1 MASGVQWRLARYLDM
16 LGKEELKEFQ
26 LRLPEKPLG
35 RPRPHLTSACGQQ
48 PGALEVASQLVAQ
61 HGEQQAW
68 DLALHTWE
76 QMGLSQLCAQARAE
90 AALMS
95 GEGSSLPCSPGAPSM
110 QSPSGPTS
118 TEVLSFVQDPPT
130 TSSRQPPG
138 TSRCFLQNR
147 YPSFSFNRVLP
158 CSSNQK
164 SLLQESPS
172 APTST
177 TVLEDWVPPP
187 QFSRKP
193 RKQEAPRAEWLLVEM
208 SGEHSKGIRE
218 RRQHQKRKRPRP
230 TKSRGKEGLH
240 EEFIELL
247 LLHQPHGSLLESQS
261 KGSWHHSGAE
271 EQGRLIEVKDLFGP
285 GLGAQEEGRAVVL
298 HGVAGVGKSV
308 MARQVRRAWEEGRL
322 YRDRFQHVF
331 YFSCRQLAQSKT
343 MSLKELITKDWA
355 APTAP
360 SEQILSQPGQLLL
373 ILDGLD
379 ELKWVFVKEKSEVCP
394 YWDQPQP
401 VKTLLLGLLRKTILP
416 GASLLITARTTAL
429 HLFILSVEQPRWVK
443 VLGFSESS
451 RKEYFYKYFKSKN
464 KANRA
469 FHSVELNQPLLTM
482 CLVPLVSWLVCTCMK
497 KQMERG
503 ESLGLPS
510 QTATALCL
518 HYLAQALPAQPLG
531 TQLRGLCSLAA
542 KGIRQR
548 ETLLVWEDLRKH
560 ELEDTVSAL
569 LEMGILWKHPSSP
582 DYNFAHQ
589 YLQEFFAAV
598 SCVLGSEDKECH
610 PPDSI
615 QGLEDLLNVYGD
627 FDPFEA
633 PTTCFVLGLLSEP
646 VQREMEAVFQ
656 GKVPVERKRKL
667 LCWAEEEVRNQ
678 LPILQQ
684 SSLPMLHCLYEIQ
697 DKDFL
702 THAMAPFHGA
712 RVRVHTSLEL
722 LVFMFCIKFC
732 TVKELRLNE
741 RGQHGHTGSPLH
753 VALLRGFP
761 VTDAWWE
768 VLFFTLRT
776 TGKLKELDLSG
787 NCLSNTVVQS
797 LCKALRFPSC
807 CLETLRL
814 THCSLTAEGCIG
826 LAWVLDTPETLTE
839 LELSFNLL
847 LDLGVERL
855 CNGLKEPGCRLHRL
869 RLVGCGLT
877 SRCCRALASALSASP
892 RLTELDLQ
900 QNELEDAGVRLL
912 CEGLRRPTC
921 QLRLLWLDQTG
932 LSEEVTRMLRALE
945 DEKPPLLI
953 PSRWKPSET
962 MPNEGPH
969 ETVPNEDPRETMPN
983 EGPHEGETSGTSSL
997 QQDRRES
1004 EGLSP
1009 PVAQEG
1015 LVGLLSPAPPEDL
1028 QHTGPLG
1035 TEDDFWGP
1043 LGPVAIE
1050 MVDKDRSLHRVHLP
1064 MAGSYRWPSTGLRFV
1079 VREPATIDIEFCA
1092 SDKFL
1097 HQMAWE
1103 QSWMVV
1109 GPLFDIKVKPGA
1121 VATVYLPHFVDL
1133 RGGCVDTSLFQVA
1146 HFKEP
1151 GMLLEK
1157 PNRVELYHV
1166 VLEDPSFSPLGVF
1179 LRTIHAALR
1188 FLPITSMVLLY
1199 HHTRPDET
1207 VFHLYLIPSDC
1218 CVRKAIDDEEKAFQ
1232 FVQIRKPPPLASLYL
1247 GSRYTV
1253 SSSET
1258 LEAIPKELELC
1269 YRSPGQPQLYSEF
1282 YVGDLGSGLRLQL
1295 KDGSGAVVWEA
1306 LVKPGD
1312 LQLTSSLV
1320 PPAPAASP
1328 APPGAPASLHFLDRH
1343 REQLVARVTT
1353 VDPVLDKL
1361 LGQVL
1366 SEEQY
1371 ERVRAKATAANQMR
1385 ELFRFSRSWDPACK
1399 DQVYQALKET
1409 HPYLIMELWE
1419 TWGGDRERGT
1429 SPPTQPLP

>member
-1 MASGVQWRLARYLDM
+1 MASGVQWQLARYLDM
-16 LGKEELKEFQ
+16 LGTEQLKEFQ

-35 RPRPHLTSACGQQ
+35 EPQLTPAHGRQA
-48 PGALEVASQLVAQ
+48 GGLEVASKLLARY
-61 HGEQQAW
+61 GEQQAW
-68 DLALHTWE
+68 DLALHAWE
-76 QMGLSQLCAQARAE
+76 QMGLSRLCAQARAD

-95 GEGSSLPCSPGAPSM
+95 AKGFSLPSSPSV

-130 TSSRQPPG
+130 KSLRPPSRK
-138 TSRCFLQNR
+138 SKRLFQNR
-147 YPSFSFNRVLP
+147 DFILPIYQCLPSSP
-158 CSSNQK
+158 DQK
-164 SLLQESPS
+164 SPLQESPS

-177 TVLEDWVPPP
+177 VVLEDWVPPP
-187 QFSRKP
+187 RSSHKP
-193 RKQEAPRAEWLLVEM
+193 RKQEVPSAGWPLVET
-208 SGEHSKGIRE
+208 SGEHSKGIGE
-218 RRQHQKRKRPRP
+218 RHQHQEGKGPCP
-230 TKSRGKEGLH
+230 TKSWRNEDLH
-240 EEFIELL
+240 EEFTELL
-247 LLHQPHGSLLESQS
+247 LLHQSRPRRQKSQS
-261 KGSWHHSGAE
+261 ERHHSRAE
-271 EQGRLIEVKDLFGP
+271 KQGRLIEVKDLFGP

-308 MARQVRRAWEEGRL
+308 LARQVRRAWEEGRL

-331 YFSCRQLAQSKT
+331 YFSCRQLAWSKT

-355 APTAP
+355 ASTAP

-379 ELKWVFVKEKSEVCP
+379 ELKWVLGKELKWVSGKEKLVYP
-394 YWDQPQP
+394 YWDQPQL
-401 VKTLLLGLLRKTILP
+401 VETLLGGLLGKTILP

-429 HLFILSVEQPRWVK
+429 QQFILSVEQPRWVK

-451 RKEYFYKYFKSKN
+451 RKEYFYKYFKSESE
-464 KANRA
+464 ADRA
-469 FHSVELNQPLLTM
+469 FRSVELNQPLLTM
-482 CLVPLVSWLVCTCMK
+482 CLVPLVSWLVCTCLK
-497 KQMERG
+497 KQMGRG
-503 ESLGLPS
+503 EALHLPS

-542 KGIRQR
+542 KGIRQG
-548 ETLLVWEDLRKH
+548 ESLLVWEDLRKH
-560 ELEDTVSAL
+560 ALEEATVSAL
-569 LEMGILWKHPSSP
+569 LEVGILRKHPSSP
-582 DYNFAHQ
+582 DYDFAHQ

-598 SCVLGSEDKECH
+598 SCVLGSEDKERH

-615 QGLEDLLNVYGD
+615 QGLEDLLQAYGSL
-627 FDPFEA
+627 DPFGA
-633 PTTCFVLGLLSEP
+633 PTTCFVLGLLSE
-646 VQREMEAVFQ
+646 QAQWEMEAVFQ
-656 GKVPVERKRKL
+656 GKVPAERRRRL
-667 LCWAEEEVRNQ
+667 LRWAKEAVWKQ
-678 LPILQQ
+678 LPVLQQ
-684 SSLPMLHCLYEIQ
+684 RSLPMLHCLYETQ
-697 DKDFL
+697 NDYFL
-702 THAMAPFHGA
+702 TRTMAVFNGA
-712 RVRVHTSLEL
+712 SVRVHTGLDL

-732 TVKELRLNE
+732 AVKELRLKVD
-741 RGQHGHTGSPLH
+741 GQHGPTGRPLH

-797 LCKALRFPSC
+797 LCETLSFPC
-807 CLETLRL
+807 CRLETLRL
-814 THCSLTAEGCIG
+814 AHCGLTAKGCES
-826 LAWVLDTPETLTE
+826 LASMLGAKRTLTE
-839 LELSFNLL
+839 LELSFNPL
-847 LDLGVERL
+847 LDLGVEHL
-855 CNGLKEPGCRLHRL
+855 CMGLKQRGCRLRRL
-869 RLVGCGLT
+869 RLAGCGLT
-877 SRCCRALASALSASP
+877 SSCCRALASVLSASP
-892 RLTELDLQ
+892 KLMELDLRR
-900 QNELEDAGVRLL
+900 NELEDVGVQLL
-912 CEGLRRPTC
+912 CKGLRHPTC
-921 QLRLLWLDQTG
+921 GLRLLWVDQTW
-932 LSEEVTRMLRALE
+932 LSKKVTRMLRALE
-945 DEKPPLLI
+945 NEKPLLLI
-953 PSRWKPSET
+953 HSRCETTPDEGPSET
-962 MPNEGPH
+962 MPDEGPS
-969 ETVPNEDPRETMPN
+969 R
-983 EGPHEGETSGTSSL
+983 GEASGTSSL

-1009 PVAQEG
+1009 QVAQEG
-1015 LVGLLSPAPPEDL
+1015 LVGLPSPAPAEDM
-1028 QHTGPLG
+1028 HVEPPGI
-1035 TEDDFWGP
+1035 EDDFWGP
-1043 LGPVAIE
+1043 LGPVAPE
-1050 MVDKDRSLHRVHLP
+1050 VVDKDRSLYRVHLP
-1064 MAGSYRWPSTGLRFV
+1064 VAGSYRWPSTGLRFV

-1103 QSWMVV
+1103 QSWMVA

-1133 RGGCVDTSLFQVA
+1133 RGGCVDASLLQVV

-1157 PNRVELYHV
+1157 PTRVELYHV
-1166 VLEDPSFSPLGVF
+1166 VLDDPSFSPIGVF

-1188 FLPITSMVLLY
+1188 FLPVTCMVLLY
-1199 HHTRPDET
+1199 HHARPDET

-1232 FVQIRKPPPLASLYL
+1232 FLQIRKPPPLASLYL
-1247 GSRYTV
+1247 GSRYSV

-1295 KDGSGAVVWEA
+1295 KEESGAVVWEA
-1306 LVKPGD
+1306 LVKPD
-1312 LQLTSSLV
+1312 
-1320 PPAPAASP
+1320 SP
-1328 APPGAPASLHFLDRH
+1328 VPPGAPASLHFLDQH

-1371 ERVRAKATAANQMR
+1371 DRVRAQATAANQMR

-1429 SPPTQPLP
+1429 SPPAQ

>member
-1 MASGVQWRLARYLDM
+1 MASGVEWRLARYLDV
-16 LGKEELKEFQ
+16 LEKEELKEFQ

-35 RPRPHLTSACGQQ
+35 GPPLHLTPACGQQ
-48 PGALEVASQLVAQ
+48 PGGLEVASQLVAQ
-61 HGEQQAW
+61 YGEQQAW

-76 QMGLSQLCAQARAE
+76 QMGLSQLCAQARGE
-90 AALMS
+90 AALMPAEYS
-95 GEGSSLPCSPGAPSM
+95 WLPCSPSAPSM

-118 TEVLSFVQDPPT
+118 TKVLSFVQDPPT
-130 TSSRQPPG
+130 GSWRQLRG
-138 TSRCFLQNR
+138 KFRRSLQNQGLI
-147 YPSFSFNRVLP
+147 LP
-158 CSSNQK
+158 FYQPLSSSPDQK
-164 SLLQESPS
+164 SPLQESPS

-177 TVLEDWVPPP
+177 AVLEDWVPP
-187 QFSRKP
+187 SWSSHKP
-193 RKQEAPRAEWLLVEM
+193 RKQEAPRAEWPLIET
-208 SGEHSKGIRE
+208 SGEHSRGIGE
-218 RRQHQKRKRPRP
+218 RRQHQERKRPCP
-230 TKSRGKEGLH
+230 TKSWRNEDLQ
-240 EEFIELL
+240 EEFVELL
-247 LLHQPHGSLLESQS
+247 LLHQSHRRLQESQS
-261 KGSWHHSGAE
+261 KGSWHHSRVE
-271 EQGRLIEVKDLFGP
+271 KQGQLIKVKDLFGL
-285 GLGAQEEGRAVVL
+285 GLGAQEEGQTVVL

-308 MARQVRRAWEEGRL
+308 VARQVRRAWEEGRL
-322 YRDRFQHVF
+322 YRNRFQHVF

-379 ELKWVFVKEKSEVCP
+379 ELKWVLGKEKSEVCP
-394 YWDQPQP
+394 YWDQPQL
-401 VKTLLLGLLRKTILP
+401 VKTLLGGLLRKTILP
-416 GASLLITARTTAL
+416 GVSLLITARTTAL
-429 HLFILSVEQPRWVK
+429 HLFILSVEQPQWVK
-443 VLGFSESS
+443 VLGFSESG
-451 RKEYFYKYFKSKN
+451 RKEYFYKYFKSES
-464 KANRA
+464 KAYRA
-469 FHSVELNQPLLTM
+469 FCAVELNQPLLTM

-497 KQMERG
+497 KKLEQG
-503 ESLGLPS
+503 ESLWLPS
-510 QTATALCL
+510 QTTTALCL

-542 KGIRQR
+542 KGIRQG
-548 ETLLVWEDLRKH
+548 ESLLIWEDLRKH
-560 ELEDTVSAL
+560 ELEEATVSAL
-569 LEMGILWKHPSSP
+569 LEMGILRKHPSSP
-582 DYNFAHQ
+582 DYDFAHQ

-598 SCVLGSEDKECH
+598 SCVLESEDKECH

-615 QGLEDLLNVYGD
+615 RGLEDLLKAYGGLA
-627 FDPFEA
+627 PFGV
-633 PTTCFVLGLLSEP
+633 PTTCFILGLLSEQ
-646 VQREMEAVFQ
+646 VQREMEAIFQ
-656 GKVPVERKRKL
+656 GKVPVERKRRL
-667 LCWAEEEVRNQ
+667 LCWAEEAVRNQ

-684 SSLPMLHCLYEIQ
+684 GSLPMLHCLYETQ

-702 THAMAPFHGA
+702 TRVMAPFHGA
-712 RVRVHTSLEL
+712 SVRIHTCLEL

-732 TVKELRLNE
+732 AVKELRLKE
-741 RGQHGHTGSPLH
+741 HGQHGHTGSSLH
-753 VALLRGFP
+753 VALLSGVL
-761 VTDAWWE
+761 VTDVCWE
-768 VLFFTLRT
+768 VLFFTLQT
-776 TGKLKELDLSG
+776 TGNLKELDLSG
-787 NCLSNTVVQS
+787 NCLSNTTVWS
-797 LCKALRFPSC
+797 LCEALRFPC
-807 CLETLRL
+807 CHLET
-814 THCSLTAEGCIG
+814 
-826 LAWVLDTPETLTE
+826 
-839 LELSFNLL
+839 
-847 LDLGVERL
+847 
-855 CNGLKEPGCRLHRL
+855 L

-877 SRCCRALASALSASP
+877 SSCCRALASVLSTSP
-892 RLTELDLQ
+892 SLTELDLQ

-912 CEGLRRPTC
+912 CEGLRHPTC
-921 QLRLLWLDQTG
+921 QLRLLWLDQTQ
-932 LSEEVTRMLRALE
+932 LSEEVTWMLRALE
-945 DEKPPLLI
+945 DEKPRLLI
-953 PSRWKPSET
+953 RSRRKPSET
-962 MPNEGPH
+962 MPNEGP
-969 ETVPNEDPRETMPN
+969 R
-983 EGPHEGETSGTSSL
+983 EGETSGTSSL

-1009 PVAQEG
+1009 QVAQEG
-1015 LVGLLSPAPPEDL
+1015 LASLPSPALPENL
-1028 QHTGPLG
+1028 HRGPLG

-1050 MVDKDRSLHRVHLP
+1050 VVDKDRSLHRVHLP

-1079 VREPATIDIEFCA
+1079 VREPANIDIEFCA

-1097 HQMAWE
+1097 HETAWE
-1103 QSWMVV
+1103 QSWMVA

-1121 VATVYLPHFVDL
+1121 VATMYLPHFMDL

-1157 PNRVELYHV
+1157 PTRVELYHV
-1166 VLEDPSFSPLGVF
+1166 VLEDPSFSPIGVF

-1188 FLPITSMVLLY
+1188 FLPVTSMVLLY
-1199 HHTRPDET
+1199 HHTRLDET

-1247 GSRYTV
+1247 GSRYAV
-1253 SSSET
+1253 SSSEM

-1295 KDGSGAVVWEA
+1295 KEESGAVVWEA

-1312 LQLTSSLV
+1312 LQLASSLV

-1328 APPGAPASLHFLDRH
+1328 APPSAPASLHFLDRH

-1371 ERVRAKATAANQMR
+1371 DRVRTKATAANQMR
-1385 ELFRFSRSWDPACK
+1385 ELFRFSRSWDLACK

-1429 SPPTQPLP
+1429 SPLAQ

>member
-26 LRLPEKPLG
+26 LQLPEKPLSG
-35 RPRPHLTSACGQQ
+35 PQPHLTPACGRQ
-48 PGALEVASQLVAQ
+48 PGGLEVASQLVAQ

-90 AALMS
+90 A
-95 GEGSSLPCSPGAPSM
+95 GSSLPCSPGAPSM

-130 TSSRQPPG
+130 RSSRQPPD
-138 TSRCFLQNR
+138 TSRYFLHNH
-147 YPSFSFNRVLP
+147 LP
-158 CSSNQK
+158 YSSNQK

-177 TVLEDWVPPP
+177 AVLEDWVRPP
-187 QFSRKP
+187 QLSRKP
-193 RKQEAPRAEWLLVEM
+193 RKQKAPRAEWLLVET
-208 SGEHSKGIRE
+208 SGEHSKGEVPAELLERTGGAEAWVGPDRQAEI
-218 RRQHQKRKRPRP
+218 RRQHQERKRPCP
-230 TKSRGKEGLH
+230 TKSRGNKGLH
-240 EEFIELL
+240 EEFVELL
-247 LLHQPHGSLLESQS
+247 LLHQPHHRCQESQS
-261 KGSWHHSGAE
+261 KGSCHHSRAE
-271 EQGRLIEVKDLFGP
+271 KQGWLIEVKDLFGP

-322 YRDRFQHVF
+322 YRDRFQRVF

-343 MSLKELITKDWA
+343 MSLKELITKDWT

-379 ELKWVFVKEKSEVCP
+379 ELKWVFGKEESEVCP

-401 VKTLLLGLLRKTILP
+401 VMTLLLGLLRKTILP
-416 GASLLITARTTAL
+416 GASLLITVRTTAL
-429 HLFILSVEQPRWVK
+429 QPFILSVEQPQWVK
-443 VLGFSESS
+443 VLGFSESG

-560 ELEDTVSAL
+560 ELEATVSAL
-569 LEMGILWKHPSSP
+569 LEMGILRKHPSSP
-582 DYNFAHQ
+582 NYDFAHQ

-615 QGLEDLLNVYGD
+615 RGLEDLLNVYGD
-627 FDPFEA
+627 LDPFEA

-646 VQREMEAVFQ
+646 VQREMEAIFQ
-656 GKVPVERKRKL
+656 GKVPVERKQKL

-712 RVRVHTSLEL
+712 SVRVHTSLEL

-732 TVKELRLNE
+732 TVKELRLKE

-776 TGKLKELDLSG
+776 TGKLKKLDLSG
-787 NCLSNTVVQS
+787 NCLSNTVVHS

-814 THCSLTAEGCIG
+814 AHCGLTAEGCID
-826 LAWVLDTPETLTE
+826 LAWVLGTPKTLTN
-839 LELSFNLL
+839 LELSFNPL

-855 CNGLKEPGCRLHRL
+855 CNGLKQRGCRLQRL
-869 RLVGCGLT
+869 RLVGCSLT
-877 SRCCRALASALSASP
+877 SSCCMALASALSASP

-900 QNELEDAGVRLL
+900 QNQLEDAGVRLL

-921 QLRLLWLDQTG
+921 QLRLLLDQTR

-945 DEKPPLLI
+945 DKKPPLLI
-953 PSRWKPSET
+953 PSRWYGHWGGGDPE
-962 MPNEGPH
+962 PH
-969 ETVPNEDPRETMPN
+969 GSWPLSCLFP
-983 EGPHEGETSGTSSL
+983 
-997 QQDRRES
+997 

-1015 LVGLLSPAPPEDL
+1015 LVGLPSPAPPEDL
-1028 QHTGPLG
+1028 QHMGPLG

-1050 MVDKDRSLHRVHLP
+1050 VVDKDRSLHRVHLP

-1103 QSWMVV
+1103 QSWMVA

-1133 RGGCVDTSLFQVA
+1133 RGGCMDTSLFQVA

-1157 PNRVELYHV
+1157 PTRVELYHV

-1179 LRTIHAALR
+1179 LRTIHTALR

-1199 HHTRPDET
+1199 HHARPDET

-1218 CVRKAIDDEEKAFQ
+1218 C
-1232 FVQIRKPPPLASLYL
+1232 IR
-1247 GSRYTV
+1247 
-1253 SSSET
+1253 
-1258 LEAIPKELELC
+1258 KELELC

-1295 KDGSGAVVWEA
+1295 KEGSGAVVWEA

-1312 LQLTSSLV
+1312 LRLTSSLV

-1353 VDPVLDKL
+1353 VDPMLDKL

-1371 ERVRAKATAANQMR
+1371 EQVRAKATAANQMR

-1399 DQVYQALKET
+1399 DQVYQTLKET

-1419 TWGGDRERGT
+1419 TWGGDRERGV

>member
-1 MASGVQWRLARYLDM
+1 MAGRVQWRLAWYLDV

-35 RPRPHLTSACGQQ
+35 GPPRSLTPARGRQA
-48 PGALEVASQLVAQ
+48 GGLEVASRLVAEY
-61 HGEQQAW
+61 GEQQAW

-95 GEGSSLPCSPGAPSM
+95 AKDSSMPCSPSAPSM

-130 TSSRQPPG
+130 RSSRRPPG
-138 TSRCFLQNR
+138 TTRRILQNR
-147 YPSFSFNRVLP
+147 DPSCPFNQVLP
-158 CSSNQK
+158 SSPDQN
-164 SLLQESPS
+164 SPFQESPS
-172 APTST
+172 APMST
-177 TVLEDWVPPP
+177 AVLEACVSPPRS
-187 QFSRKP
+187 SRKP
-193 RKQEAPRAEWLLVEM
+193 RKEEAPRAGWPPVET
-208 SGEHSKGIRE
+208 SGEHSKGIGE
-218 RRQHQKRKRPRP
+218 RRQHRERKRPCP
-230 TKSRGKEGLH
+230 TKSWGNEDLH
-240 EEFIELL
+240 QEFIELL
-247 LLHQPHGSLLESQS
+247 LLHQSHPRRQESQS
-261 KGSWHHSGAE
+261 KGSWHHSKAE
-271 EQGRLIEVKDLFGP
+271 KQGRLIEVKDLFGP
-285 GLGAQEEGRAVVL
+285 GLGAQEEGRVVVL

-308 MARQVRRAWEEGRL
+308 VARQVRRAWEEGRL

-331 YFSCRQLAQSKT
+331 YFSCRRLARSKT
-343 MSLKELITKDWA
+343 MSLKELITKDWT

-360 SEQILSQPGQLLL
+360 SKQILSQPGQLLL

-379 ELKWVFVKEKSEVCP
+379 ELKWDLGKELKWVLGKEKSVYP
-394 YWDQPQP
+394 YWDQPQR
-401 VKTLLLGLLRKTILP
+401 VKTLLVGLLRKTILP

-429 HLFILSVEQPRWVK
+429 QPFVLSVEPPQWVK

-451 RKEYFYKYFKSKN
+451 QKEYFYKYFKSKSE
-464 KANRA
+464 ADRA

-482 CLVPLVSWLVCTCMK
+482 CLVPLVSWLVCTCLK
-497 KQMERG
+497 KKMERG
-503 ESLGLPS
+503 EALWLPS

-542 KGIRQR
+542 KGIRQG
-548 ETLLVWEDLRKH
+548 ESLLAWEDLRKH
-560 ELEDTVSAL
+560 AVEEATISAL
-569 LEMGILWKHPSSP
+569 LEMGILRKHPSSP
-582 DYNFAHQ
+582 DYDFAHR
-589 YLQEFFAAV
+589 YLQEFFVAV
-598 SCVLGSEDKECH
+598 SCVLGSEDKESH
-610 PPDSI
+610 PPNSVR
-615 QGLEDLLNVYGD
+615 GLEDLLKAYGSLD
-627 FDPFEA
+627 RFGA
-633 PTTCFVLGLLSEP
+633 PTTCFVLGLLSEQ

-656 GKVPVERKRKL
+656 GKVPAERKRRL
-667 LCWAEEEVRNQ
+667 LRWVEKAVWSQ
-678 LPILQQ
+678 LPTLQQ
-684 SSLPMLHCLYEIQ
+684 GSLPMLHCLYETQ

-702 THAMAPFHGA
+702 TRAMAPFHGA
-712 RVRVHTSLEL
+712 SMRVHTGLEL

-732 TVKELRLNE
+732 AVKELRLKE
-741 RGQHGHTGSPLH
+741 RGQHGHKRSPVH
-753 VALLRGFP
+753 VALLSGVP

-768 VLFFTLRT
+768 VLFFTLQT
-776 TGKLKELDLSG
+776 TGNLKELDLSG
-787 NCLSNTVVQS
+787 NCLSNTAVWS
-797 LCKALRFPSC
+797 LCESLRFLWC
-807 CLETLRL
+807 RLETLRL
-814 THCSLTAEGCIG
+814 ACCGLTAEGCIG
-826 LAWVLDTPETLTE
+826 LAWVLGTPQTLTE
-839 LELSFNLL
+839 LELSFNPL
-847 LDLGVERL
+847 LDQGAEHL
-855 CNGLKEPGCRLHRL
+855 CDGLKQQGCRLRGL

-877 SRCCRALASALSASP
+877 SSCCWALASALSTSP

-900 QNELEDAGVRLL
+900 QNELEDAGMRLL

-921 QLRLLWLDQTG
+921 QLRLLWLDQTR
-932 LSEEVTRMLRALE
+932 LSEEVTQMLQALE
-945 DEKPPLLI
+945 DKKPPLLI
-953 PSRWKPSET
+953 CTRWKPSET
-962 MPNEGPH
+962 MPKEAPSK
-969 ETVPNEDPRETMPN
+969 TMPN
-983 EGPHEGETSGTSSL
+983 EGPREGEASGTSSL

-1009 PVAQEG
+1009 QVAQEG
-1015 LVGLLSPAPPEDL
+1015 LVGLPSPAPPEDL
-1028 QHTGPLG
+1028 HVEPPGI
-1035 TEDDFWGP
+1035 EDDFWGP

-1050 MVDKDRSLHRVHLP
+1050 VVDKDRSLHRVHLP
-1064 MAGSYRWPSTGLRFV
+1064 MAGSYRWPSTGLHFV
-1079 VREPATIDIEFCA
+1079 MREPATVDIEFCA
-1092 SDKFL
+1092 SDKLL

-1103 QSWMVV
+1103 QSWMVA

-1157 PNRVELYHV
+1157 PTRVELYHV
-1166 VLEDPSFSPLGVF
+1166 VLEDPSFSPIGVL

-1188 FLPITSMVLLY
+1188 FLPVTSMVLLY
-1199 HHTRPDET
+1199 HHARPDET

-1269 YRSPGQPQLYSEF
+1269 YRSPGQPQIYSEF
-1282 YVGDLGSGLRLQL
+1282 YVGNLGSGIRLQL
-1295 KDGSGAVVWEA
+1295 KEENGAVVWEA
-1306 LVKPGD
+1306 LVRPGD
-1312 LQLTSSLV
+1312 LRLASSLV

-1371 ERVRAKATAANQMR
+1371 ERVRTKATAANQMR

-1419 TWGGDRERGT
+1419 TWGGDRERAA
-1429 SPPTQPLP
+1429 SPPAQ